1 MISLIITVDCVL
13 DPLRVGPTLHYFLL
27 TRARAKRLALIRVIM
42 TTEMTTE
49 MKVVRSTFTNS
60 QKDRSERS

>member
-27 TRARAKRLALIRVIM
+27 TRARAKRLALIRVM